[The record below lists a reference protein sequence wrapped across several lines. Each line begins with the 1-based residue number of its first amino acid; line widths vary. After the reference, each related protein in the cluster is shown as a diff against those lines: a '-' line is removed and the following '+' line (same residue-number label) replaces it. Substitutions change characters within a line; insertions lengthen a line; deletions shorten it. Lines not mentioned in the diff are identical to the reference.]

1 MSSSGS
7 CGSAATGPAAPASS
21 DLKRLLVFVSIA
33 LVVDTSAYAAITP
46 LLPSLSEEYGLDKAA
61 TGILAAAYPLGTLLL
76 SIPAAWLV
84 SRIGSK
90 RALIAGLGLLS
101 VASLAFA
108 LASST
113 ETLVGA
119 RFIQGGAA
127 AAMWAG
133 ALAWLVGL
141 APRERRAEA
150 LGTAIGAAI
159 AGALAGPVLGAV
171 ADHTSIEAVFGAYVA
186 VPLLMIVWAVRMPGA
201 EAVLG
206 MGLGA
211 LATALGD
218 RTMRRGMWLMML
230 PALGFGVIGVLVPLR
245 LDDLGAGAS
254 LIAVAFLGAVGLEAL
269 MSPFVGRLAD
279 RRGRI
284 WPARI
289 GLATGG
295 LALAY
300 LPLPQSVPLVILGV
314 VLAAPL
320 LGMLWAPAMALL
332 SDGAESR
339 GLEVALGFG
348 LANMAW
354 GTGAAIGAWGG
365 GALAKATA
373 DAAPYLL
380 IATLAIVSAWALGRQ
395 KAAAPAL
402 QHP

>member
-1 MSSSGS
+1 M
-7 CGSAATGPAAPASS
+7 
-21 DLKRLLVFVSIA
+21 KRLLVFVSLA

-46 LLPSLSEEYGLDKAA
+46 LLPSLSDEYGLDKATA
-61 TGILAAAYPLGTLLL
+61 GMLSGSYPAGTLLL
-76 SIPAAWLV
+76 SLPAAWLV
-84 SRIGSK
+84 SRIGPK
-90 RALIAGLGLLS
+90 RALIAGLATLAVS
-101 VASLAFA
+101 SLAFA
-108 LASST
+108 LAGST
-113 ETLVGA
+113 ATLIGA
-119 RFIQGGAA
+119 RFIQGAAA

-133 ALAWLVGL
+133 ALAWLVGR

-159 AGALAGPVLGAV
+159 AGALAGPILGAV
-171 ADHTSIEAVFGAYVA
+171 ADATSIELVFGAYVA
-186 VPLLMIVWAVRMPGA
+186 VPLLMIAWAVRMPGA
-201 EAVLG
+201 VQSPGMPLDAIVTAVSD
-206 MGLGA
+206 
-211 LATALGD
+211 T
-218 RTMRRGMWLMML
+218 TMRRGMWLMML

-245 LDDLGAGAS
+245 LDDLGAGAA
-254 LIAVAFLGAVGLEAL
+254 LIAAAFLGAVGLEAL

-295 LALAY
+295 LALAF
-300 LPLPQSVPLVILGV
+300 LPLPHSVPLVILGV

-339 GLEVALGFG
+339 GLDVALGFG

-354 GTGAAIGAWGG
+354 GTGAVIGASGG

-380 IATLAIVSAWALGRQ
+380 VAAMAITTAWSLGRQ
-395 KAAAPAL
+395 KTGSPAL

>member
-1 MSSSGS
+1 M
-7 CGSAATGPAAPASS
+7 
-21 DLKRLLVFVSIA
+21 KRLLVFVSLA

-46 LLPSLSEEYGLDKAA
+46 LLPGLSEEYGLDKAA
-61 TGILAAAYPLGTLLL
+61 AGTLAAAYPAGTLLL
-76 SIPAAWLV
+76 SVPAAWLV
-84 SRIGSK
+84 SAIGAK
-90 RALIAGLGLLS
+90 RALIAGLGTLAF
-101 VASLAFA
+101 ASLAFA
-108 LASST
+108 LASS
-113 ETLVGA
+113 EITLVAA

-133 ALAWLVGL
+133 ALAWLVGR

-171 ADHTSIEAVFGAYVA
+171 ADATSIEGVFGAYVA
-186 VPLLMIVWAVRMPGA
+186 VPLVMIAWAVRMPGA
-201 EAVLG
+201 TSVPG
-206 MGLGA
+206 MGVAA
-211 LATALGD
+211 LRTAVGD
-218 RTMRRGMWLMML
+218 ATMRRGMWLMML

-245 LDDLGAGAS
+245 LDDLGAGAA

-284 WPARI
+284 WPARV
-289 GLATGG
+289 GLAAGG
-295 LALAY
+295 VALAA
-300 LPLPQSVPLVILGV
+300 LPLPHSIPLVVAGV

-320 LGMLWAPAMALL
+320 LGMLWAPAMAML
-332 SDGAESR
+332 SDAAEAR
-339 GLEVALGFG
+339 GLDVALGFG
-348 LANMAW
+348 LANLAW
-354 GTGAAIGAWGG
+354 GTGAAIGASGG

-380 IATLAIVSAWALGRQ
+380 IAALAIGTALTLGRQ
-395 KAAAPAL
+395 KAGAPAL